1 MGRKLGEQLISE
13 GVLKPELLAR
23 ALERQKAT
31 GLKLGECLVRLGLDE
46 TPVLRVLAQEFKT
59 RFVSTAK
66 LAQAKIEAALIE
78 KVPVRLAEGF
88 DFVPLRLDEAGVLYV
103 AIAEPQRQRAIEE
116 IARTVGVKR
125 VLPFV
130 AVRRSIRAAIRKH
143 YYADAQAFEQMSDD
157 DACPHCG
164 ATVSPNDFQCTRC
177 ELLLVRSP
185 DELHNR
191 DNVSLVRALISEPE
205 RQITAEVPVNPHM
218 AKTRASA
225 YVPDPATA
233 KKVPIIIGELSGVLE
248 KPLHPF
254 EAYVLSVVDGRTSIA
269 DISRI
274 TQLSEVE
281 LLAIFDSLGERQFT
295 QLSGPE
301 VKPAAAPRLGPEPR
315 SAGAAPAAAPAPAP
329 RLGPEPKSTRS
340 QAAATHPPSPPRSQ
354 PPSPQVPT
362 SPPVPEPAPGKAASP
377 GVAQPH
383 GRSQEDGIIQRAVQL
398 ERSGRIEEAIELL
411 EAGISKLSKP
421 APLYNRLGMIL
432 LNQRQDYTRATKLF
446 QKAADLEPDN
456 STYMMNLYTVLSLK
470 ADVTNPGKKKKR

>member
-13 GVLKPELLAR
+13 GVLTPEVLAR

-31 GLKLGECLVRLGLDE
+31 GQKLGECLVRLGLDE
-46 TPVLRVLAQEFKT
+46 TPVLRLLAQELKT

-66 LAQAKIEAALIE
+66 LAQAKIEPALIE
-78 KVPVRLAEGF
+78 LVPVRLAEGF

-116 IARTVGVKR
+116 IVKTVGVKR

-164 ATVSPNDFQCTRC
+164 ASVSPNDFQCTRC
-177 ELLLVRSP
+177 ELLLVRSS
-185 DELHNR
+185 DELQNR
-191 DNVSLVRALISEPE
+191 DNVSLVRALLSEPE
-205 RQITAEVPVNPHM
+205 RHITSEVPVNPHM

-225 YVPDPATA
+225 YVPDPATS
-233 KKVPIIIGELSGVLE
+233 KKIPIIIGDLVGVAE

-274 TQLSEVE
+274 TQLAEVE

-295 QLSGPE
+295 QLSSPE
-301 VKPAAAPRLGPEPR
+301 VKPAPAPRLGPEPR
-315 SAGAAPAAAPAPAP
+315 SAGAA
-329 RLGPEPKSTRS
+329 
-340 QAAATHPPSPPRSQ
+340 AATTLPPAPPRSQ
-354 PPSPQVPT
+354 PPSPPVPT
-362 SPPVPEPAPGKAASP
+362 SPPVPEPAAPSKAASP
-377 GVAQPH
+377 GVAQPYV
-383 GRSQEDGIIQRAVQL
+383 RSEEDGVIQRAVQL

-411 EAGISKLSKP
+411 QVGISKLPKP
-421 APLYNRLGMIL
+421 APLYNRLGLIL
-432 LNQRQDYTRATKLF
+432 LNQRQDYSRATKLF
-446 QKAADLEPDN
+446 QMAADLEPDN

-470 ADVTNPGKKKKR
+470 ADMTNPGKKKKKR

>member
-1 MGRKLGEQLISE
+1 MARKLGEQLISE
-13 GVLKPELLAR
+13 GVLTPAMLAR

-31 GLKLGECLVRLGLDE
+31 GQKLGECLVRLGLDE
-46 TPVLRVLAQEFKT
+46 TPVLRVLAQELKT

-66 LAQAKIEAALIE
+66 LAQAKIEPWLIE

-88 DFVPLRLDEAGVLYV
+88 DFMPLRLDESGVLYV

-116 IARTVGVKR
+116 ITRTVGVNR

-164 ATVSPNDFQCTRC
+164 APVSAEDFQCTRC
-177 ELLLVRSP
+177 ELLLVRSS
-185 DELHNR
+185 DELNNR
-191 DNVSLVRALISEPE
+191 DNVSLVRALLSEPE
-205 RQITAEVPVNPHM
+205 GKITSEVPVNPHM

-225 YVPDPATA
+225 YVSDPATS
-233 KKVPIIIGELSGVLE
+233 KKIPIIIGDLLGVAE

-254 EAYVLSVVDGRTSIA
+254 EAYVLSVVDGRTPIA

-274 TQLSEVE
+274 TQLTEVE

-295 QLSGPE
+295 QLSSPE
-301 VKPAAAPRLGPEPR
+301 VK
-315 SAGAAPAAAPAPAP
+315 SAPAP

-340 QAAATHPPSPPRSQ
+340 AAATPPPPSPPRSQ
-354 PPSPQVPT
+354 PPSPPVSS
-362 SPPVPEPAPGKAASP
+362 SPPVAEPAPAKAASP
-377 GVAQPH
+377 GVAQPLV
-383 GRSQEDGIIQRAVQL
+383 RSQEDGIIQRAVQL
-398 ERSGRIEEAIELL
+398 ERAGRIEEAVELL
-411 EAGISKLSKP
+411 ETGISKLPKP

>member
-1 MGRKLGEQLISE
+1 MARKLGEQLISE
-13 GVLKPELLAR
+13 GVLTPELLAR

-31 GLKLGECLVRLGLDE
+31 GQKLGECLVRLGLDE
-46 TPVLRVLAQEFKT
+46 TPILRVLAQEFKT

-66 LAQAKIEAALIE
+66 LAQAKIDPALIE

-88 DFVPLRLDEAGVLYV
+88 DFMPLRLDEAGVLYV

-116 IARTVGVKR
+116 IAKTVGVKR

-130 AVRRSIRAAIRKH
+130 AVRRTIRAAIRKH

-164 ATVSPNDFQCTRC
+164 APVSRGDFQCARC
-177 ELLLVRSP
+177 ELLLVRSL
-185 DELHNR
+185 DELNNR
-191 DNVSLVRALISEPE
+191 DNVSLVRALLSEPE
-205 RQITAEVPVNPHM
+205 QKITAEVPVNPHM

-225 YVPDPATA
+225 YVPDAA
-233 KKVPIIIGELSGVLE
+233 ASKKIPIIIGNLLEVAE

-254 EAYVLSVVDGRTSIA
+254 EAYVLSVVDGRTSIG

-274 TQLSEVE
+274 TKLSEVE

-295 QLSGPE
+295 QLTSPE
-301 VKPAAAPRLGPEPR
+301 VK
-315 SAGAAPAAAPAPAP
+315 PAPAP
-329 RLGPEPKSTRS
+329 RLGPEPKSARFP
-340 QAAATHPPSPPRSQ
+340 AAAAPPPAPAQPRSQ
-354 PPSPQVPT
+354 PPPPAVHT
-362 SPPVPEPAPGKAASP
+362 NPPVSEPAPGKAASP
-377 GVAQPH
+377 GVAQPYV
-383 GRSQEDGIIQRAVQL
+383 RSQEDGIIQRAVQL
-398 ERSGRIEEAIELL
+398 ERSGRIEEAIEVLQT
-411 EAGISKLSKP
+411 GISKLPKP

-446 QKAADLEPDN
+446 QMAADLEPDN

-470 ADVTNPGKKKKR
+470 ADMTNPGKKKKR